1 MAQYEWR
8 AIAQLFNKSLLK
20 GLAKEAQLEAIIR
33 AANYSPIAPLA
44 KQFTLGQLLDQL
56 HDLLTLHY
64 RSEYVYKNAIAKKIA
79 LERHVKNQSRFIPE
93 FRVNQSKADTVILNG
108 TSTVYEIKTELD
120 DLARLSG
127 QLADYKF
134 VFDKIY
140 VVTHPGGVQKV
151 ADAIGDDIGIITLDE
166 QAQLAVTR
174 EALSNLP
181 NVAPLMIFES
191 LRRAE
196 YLHILHEHFGYT
208 PTPNRFMEYYEA
220 REQFGKL
227 SPIDA
232 HEGMLRCLKA
242 RTKDTT
248 FMEFVRNLPQSLR
261 ALGLA
266 SEFSLKQQN
275 KILEK
280 LSLPV

>member
-20 GLAKEAQLEAIIR
+20 GLAKNAELGAIIR
-33 AANYSPIAPLA
+33 AAEYSP
-44 KQFTLGQLLDQL
+44 LGQASHKIPLGDLLNQL

-120 DLARLSG
+120 DLARLNS
-127 QLADYKF
+127 QISDYKL

-140 VVTHPGGVQKV
+140 VVTHLNGAKKV
-151 ADAIGDDIGIITLDE
+151 EDFVNDDIGIITLDG
-166 QAQLAVTR
+166 QSQLDIIR
-174 EALSNLP
+174 EASSNIR
-181 NVAPLMIFES
+181 NVNPLIIFES

-196 YLHILHEHFGYT
+196 YLQILHEHFGYL
-208 PTPNRFMEYYEA
+208 PTTNRFLEYHEA
-220 REQFGKL
+220 REQFGNL
-227 SPIDA
+227 SPIEA
-232 HEGMLRCLKA
+232 HEGMLQCLKA
-242 RTKDTT
+242 RTKDSS
-248 FMEFVRNLPQSLR
+248 FMDFVRCLPQSLR

-275 KILEK
+275 QILEK
-280 LSLPV
+280 LSLPL